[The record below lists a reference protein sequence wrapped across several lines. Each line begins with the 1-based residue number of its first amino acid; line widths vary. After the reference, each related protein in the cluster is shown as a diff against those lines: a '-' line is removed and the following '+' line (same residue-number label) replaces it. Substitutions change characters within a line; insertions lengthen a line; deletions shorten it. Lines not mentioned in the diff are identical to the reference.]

1 YNCRSTYVPDEEELD
16 KAYERDL
23 KELRELENSKVQER
37 SNSRIGYDD
46 RHKISY
52 DRGNGMQTAKLATGT
67 SNEIHVSELLSRKTK
82 AVRFYDN
89 QFSKAYELIGNIAN
103 QFTQPKIIIG
113 DRSEFNEGVLASYNP
128 SE

>member
-1 YNCRSTYVPDEEELD
+1 
-16 KAYERDL
+16 
-23 KELRELENSKVQER
+23 
-37 SNSRIGYDD
+37 
-46 RHKISY
+46 
-52 DRGNGMQTAKLATGT
+52 
-67 SNEIHVSELLSRKTK
+67 ELLSRKTK

-128 SE
+128 SENALYERGDIKSNQDMKAAQNDTLAM